1 MERRRSGGG
10 ITLGPRTSVWTLLQA
25 YPGLAQALAP
35 CGGGLERL
43 ATVEGRERWAR
54 RVTVGEVAVAADLT
68 WRQLARRIVDEV
80 ARAGGE
86 PPEVLGPGPVVAG
99 DDRRLGVLRTIAAE
113 LEEGGSLLE
122 LARELQDAAGG
133 ADASEAEALERALN
147 EADAAERAAARREME
162 AAAGPPADRLVLS
175 HPEGHPL
182 RSLRSETMQVR
193 ALSGD
198 LRAALERLGGSPTRR
213 RWRSARPLVARLVD
227 RLTGVESALPAPA
240 RRLVPGPRGRST
252 LVGPPSCSA
261 TARTK
266 RSSPCGD
273 SGWRW
278 PATTRPSW
286 WKSAAT
292 WSTSSTIS
300 WPPDEQVLAP
310 LAEAR
315 LSPTDW
321 AAVRRREDAGRL
333 GARSRPAAVAMNRE
347 PRSRAGS

>member
-99 DDRRLGVLRTIAAE
+99 DDRRLGVLRRIAAE

-162 AAAGPPADRLVLS
+162 AAAGPLADRLVLS

-213 RWRSARPLVARLVD
+213 RWRSARPLVLRLVE
-227 RLTGVESALPAPA
+227 RLTAIESRY
-240 RRLVPGPRGRST
+240 RRLRGAWFPVLASLDARGPAELLSDRQDEALET
-252 LVGPPSCSA
+252 LRRVRLAVARDDAAFVVEVGGHLVDIVDDLLA
-261 TARTK
+261 M
-266 RSSPCGD
+266 
-273 SGWRW
+273 
-278 PATTRPSW
+278 
-286 WKSAAT
+286 
-292 WSTSSTIS
+292 
-300 WPPDEQVLAP
+300 DEQVLAP
-310 LAEAR
+310 IAEAR

-321 AAVRRREDAGRL
+321 AAVRRREDAGTWGL
-333 GARSRPAAVAMNRE
+333 ICAPL
-347 PRSRAGS
+347 PWP